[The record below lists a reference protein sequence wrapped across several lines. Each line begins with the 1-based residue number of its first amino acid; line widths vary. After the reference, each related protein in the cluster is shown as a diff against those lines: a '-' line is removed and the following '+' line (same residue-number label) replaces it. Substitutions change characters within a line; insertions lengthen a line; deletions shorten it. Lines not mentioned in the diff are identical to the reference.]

1 MATALCSG
9 SFMCDLIA
17 ADLPRIGEPGD
28 LTYAPNGIGL
38 HVGGHAA
45 NVAIDLAKMGQRD
58 VAVAGCIGDDALGD
72 FIENGLRSHG
82 LAVYPERLSSV
93 PTSKNI
99 VLVVRGE
106 DRRFYAE
113 LAANTMLSPV
123 HVLHVLEETRP
134 ALFYQGTVGGLR
146 ALDGHVES
154 VLTRAGELGCLTVV
168 DVVRPYE
175 GGWRNLEES
184 LPLVDVLHCNDL
196 EAAALTEEEDLATA
210 AAALTDAGVKLCLIT
225 MGADGLVAALGESM
239 LKTPSFSVKT
249 VDPTGAGDAFC
260 AGVITSRRPPLHSTR
275 CIEARPPRGG
285 GRRGDV
291 RHGPRGDYGG
301 GEGGRQPPD
310 PGEGRLGLVR
320 GGTPLEATYIRV
332 KRE

>member
-1 MATALCSG
+1 MASALCSG
-9 SFMCDLIA
+9 SFMCDIIA

-45 NVAIDLAKMGQRD
+45 NVAIDLAKLGQRD

-72 FIENGLRSHG
+72 FIEGELGDQGLR
-82 LAVYPERLSSV
+82 VYPERLRSI

-134 ALFYQGTVGGLR
+134 ALFYQGTVGGLK

-154 VLTRAGELGCLTVV
+154 VLARAGELGCLTVV
-168 DVVRPYE
+168 DLVRPYE

-184 LPLVDVLHCNDL
+184 LSLVDVLHCNVQ
-196 EAAALTEEEDLATA
+196 EAAALTGEEDPATA
-210 AAALTDAGVKLCLIT
+210 AAALIGAGVGLCLIT
-225 MGADGLVAALGESM
+225 MGEGGLVAALGETR
-239 LKTPSFSVKT
+239 LRAPSFIVEA
-249 VDPTGAGDAFC
+249 VDATGAGDAFC
-260 AGVITSRRPPLHSTR
+260 AGVIQALLRQEISREELPSTQTDVLR
-275 CIEARPPRGG
+275 RVLLEGEAAGAICVTAPGATTAVDREEVSRLI
-285 GRRGDV
+285 REQGDAV
-291 RHGPRGDYGG
+291 WSGM
-301 GEGGRQPPD
+301 E
-310 PGEGRLGLVR
+310 LL
-320 GGTPLEATYIRV
+320 
-332 KRE
+332 

>member
-17 ADLPRIGEPGD
+17 ADLPRIGNPGD
-28 LTYAPNGIGL
+28 LTYTPNGIGL
-38 HVGGHAA
+38 HAGGHAA
-45 NVAIDLAKMGQRD
+45 NVAIDLAKLGQRD
-58 VAVAGCIGDDALGD
+58 VAVAGCIGNDAFGD
-72 FIENGLRSHG
+72 FMERELTDQGLQ
-82 LAVYPERLSSV
+82 VYPERLSGV

-175 GGWRNLEES
+175 RGWRNLEES

-196 EAAALTEEEDLATA
+196 EAAALTGEEDLATA
-210 AAALTDAGVKLCLIT
+210 AATLTDAGVVLCLIT
-225 MGADGLVAALGESM
+225 MGADGLVAALGETM
-239 LKTPSFSVKT
+239 LKMPSFSVKT

-260 AGVITSRRPPLHSTR
+260 AGVIDALL
-275 CIEARPPRGG
+275 
-285 GRRGDV
+285 
-291 RHGPRGDYGG
+291 RHEIHR
-301 GEGGRQPPD
+301 EGLPS
-310 PGEGRLGLVR
+310 
-320 GGTPLEATYIRV
+320 TPLDVLRHVLLEGEAAGAMCVTAPGATTAVEREAVSRLIREQGDSV
-332 KRE
+332 WSELELL

>member
-38 HVGGHAA
+38 HAGGHAA
-45 NVAIDLAKMGQRD
+45 NVAIDLAKLGQRD

-72 FIENGLRSHG
+72 FMERELMGHG
-82 LAVYPERLSSV
+82 LQVYPERLSSV

-123 HVLHVLEETRP
+123 HALHVLEETRP

-196 EAAALTEEEDLATA
+196 EAVALTGEEDLATA
-210 AAALTDAGVKLCLIT
+210 AAALTDAGAVLCLIT
-225 MGADGLVAALGESM
+225 MGADGLVAALGETM
-239 LKTPSFSVKT
+239 LKMPSFSVKT

-260 AGVITSRRPPLHSTR
+260 AGVIDALLQMGVDR
-275 CIEARPPRGG
+275 
-285 GRRGDV
+285 DN
-291 RHGPRGDYGG
+291 
-301 GEGGRQPPD
+301 
-310 PGEGRLGLVR
+310 
-320 GGTPLEATYIRV
+320 LEAIALSEMRPVLLRGSAAGAACVTAPGATTAVTPRKVDALIQEQGERV
-332 KRE
+332 WAETLRL